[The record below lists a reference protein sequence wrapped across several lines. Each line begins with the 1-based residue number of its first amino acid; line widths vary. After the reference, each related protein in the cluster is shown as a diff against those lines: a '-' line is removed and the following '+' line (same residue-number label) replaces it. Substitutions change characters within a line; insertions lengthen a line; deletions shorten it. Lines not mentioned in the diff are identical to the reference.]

1 MEQEKAAQKEVLRS
15 TQAANDARRLPD
27 EQEARLGAR
36 EQNLQKELAELEAN
50 REALAAAV
58 DDSARARYDR
68 LVRSKGHDL

>member
-1 MEQEKAAQKEVLRS
+1 MSRK
-15 TQAANDARRLPD
+15 
-27 EQEARLGAR
+27 ARLGAR

-58 DDSARARYDR
+58 DESARARYER